1 MPLFVDCM
9 NISSNNYY
17 KFYFSFIAFINIMCR
32 LKIYLHQAMH
42 MGFVFILKMFQDK
55 YNRFCYRDYF

>member
-1 MPLFVDCM
+1 
-9 NISSNNYY
+9 
-17 KFYFSFIAFINIMCR
+17 MCR